1 MNQQSHQQPSSQ
13 SQGSQQAPLS
23 PPQPASVSLWCPS
36 CGAENRP
43 NALFCANCGARLTPA
58 PQSQL
63 SRAQPQGS
71 QHVPPRSQPPRPKN
85 SRKMST
91 VERAALIGAISTIV
105 VAIVTYILAPVV
117 INAFTHK
124 PTPTATARPSTP
136 SNVYPPVGWKQVYSD
151 PMKSNSSG
159 YWDVL
164 NDKDGSC
171 TFTNDVYQVSSLRTA
186 GGYYCK
192 PDPFDFTNFAFEV
205 QMTITKG
212 DEGAILFRANT
223 DNGNFYSFWIS
234 PSGTYGL
241 EIWQNNSF
249 SKPLVSSSTAA
260 INTDLNQLNTV
271 AVVAQGNIFHLY
283 VNDQLIDVVTDHAS
297 SFSHGNICLE
307 AYSASNPTQVF
318 FSNVRVW
325 QPSS

>member
-1 MNQQSHQQPSSQ
+1 MWD
-13 SQGSQQAPLS
+13 GSGGIWRGCRETNKKPPKYPKRKARGRTTAPFP

-136 SNVYPPVGWKQVYSD
+136 SNVYPPVGWNQVYSD

-159 YWDVL
+159 YCDLL
-164 NDKDGSC
+164 NDKDESC
-171 TFTNDVYQVSSLRTA
+171 TFTNDVYQ
-186 GGYYCK
+186 
-192 PDPFDFTNFAFEV
+192 
-205 QMTITKG
+205 
-212 DEGAILFRANT
+212 
-223 DNGNFYSFWIS
+223 
-234 PSGTYGL
+234 
-241 EIWQNNSF
+241 
-249 SKPLVSSSTAA
+249 
-260 INTDLNQLNTV
+260 
-271 AVVAQGNIFHLY
+271 
-283 VNDQLIDVVTDHAS
+283 
-297 SFSHGNICLE
+297 
-307 AYSASNPTQVF
+307 
-318 FSNVRVW
+318 
-325 QPSS
+325 